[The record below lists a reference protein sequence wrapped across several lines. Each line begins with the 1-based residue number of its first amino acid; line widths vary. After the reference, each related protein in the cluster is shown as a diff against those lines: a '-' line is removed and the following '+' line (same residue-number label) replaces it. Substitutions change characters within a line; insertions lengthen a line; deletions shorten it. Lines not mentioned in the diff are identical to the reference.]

1 MSNKIRYEYL
11 VTGVAEDGYPV
22 SEVVDTR
29 SQARFVKNEFK
40 DFYGCTQAKIVQ
52 RKFSLQ
58 TEQVVR

>member
-11 VTGVAEDGYPV
+11 ITGIAEDGYPV

-29 SQARFVKNEFK
+29 SKARFVKNEFK
-40 DFYGCTQAKIVQ
+40 DFYGCKQATIVQ

-58 TEQVVR
+58 TEVVIR